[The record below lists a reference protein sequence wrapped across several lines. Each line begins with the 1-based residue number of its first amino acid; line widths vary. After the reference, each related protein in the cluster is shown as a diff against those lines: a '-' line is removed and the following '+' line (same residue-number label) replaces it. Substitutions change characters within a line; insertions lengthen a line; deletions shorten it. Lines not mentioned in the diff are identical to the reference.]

1 MSEKYKIRKANQS
14 DKDKIYH
21 WLKTAI
27 ANQMSLIDPEMVPKA
42 FIKNYMELLFE
53 NEDFIIIE
61 NKLSEI
67 EMIGQFY
74 EFQNGNTSFING
86 IKELK
91 LINANTNKQLED
103 NQELFIWLVKE
114 INEKH
119 SDIFQIEFT
128 APVSHKQIIESF
140 KNIGFAIKGKYSNRI
155 ENLDGSFHTHIP
167 LTWFNPS
174 FLSKTA

>member
-61 NKLSEI
+61 NKLS
-67 EMIGQFY
+67 
-74 EFQNGNTSFING
+74 
-86 IKELK
+86 
-91 LINANTNKQLED
+91 
-103 NQELFIWLVKE
+103 
-114 INEKH
+114 
-119 SDIFQIEFT
+119 
-128 APVSHKQIIESF
+128 
-140 KNIGFAIKGKYSNRI
+140 
-155 ENLDGSFHTHIP
+155 
-167 LTWFNPS
+167 
-174 FLSKTA
+174 

>member
-21 WLKTAI
+21 WLKKAI
-27 ANQMSLIDPEMVPKA
+27 ANQMSLIDPEMVPEA
-42 FIKNYMELLFE
+42 FIKNYTELLFE

-61 NKLSEI
+61 NKFMEI
-67 EMIGQFY
+67 EMIGQLF
-74 EFQNGNTSFING
+74 EFQNGDPTFLNG

-91 LINANTNKQLED
+91 LINANANKQLEYT
-103 NQELFIWLVKE
+103 QELFIWLVKE
-114 INEKH
+114 LISKH

-128 APVSHKQIIESF
+128 APVNNKQIIESF
-140 KNIGFAIKGKYSNRI
+140 KSMGFAIKGKYSNRI
-155 ENLDGSFHTHIP
+155 KNLDGSFLTHVP

-174 FLSKTA
+174 FLSKSA